1 MKIPLLTT
9 GATGLVGSRFVEL
22 FGSEFEIFNMDL
34 TTKVDITNKSSI
46 EEFVKAHPAKLLIHL
61 AAFTNTAEAF
71 KQNGDKSGLCYQVN
85 VVGTENIAEVCKD
98 MGIHLIHISTDFVFD
113 GTKKDAYLE
122 SDPKSP
128 IEWYGE
134 TKALAE
140 DKVVESGVSYAI
152 ARISY
157 PYRANFA
164 LKPDIIAKIRQ
175 GLESGTLYPQ
185 FADTTITPTFID
197 DIARGFAQIIKTQK
211 TGIFHLVGSDSM
223 SPYQLAQSVAQ
234 AYGFDPSLVQKGSL
248 SEYLANNPRPF
259 ARFATLDNSRV
270 KSELGFTPLTLAEG
284 LRELKSQQDD

>member
-22 FGSEFEIFNMDL
+22 YEAEFEIFNMDL

-46 EEFVKAHPAKLLIHL
+46 EEFVKAHPAKFLIHL
-61 AAFTNTAEAF
+61 AAFTNTTEAF

-85 VVGTENIAEVCKD
+85 VVGTENIASVCRD
-98 MGIHLIHISTDFVFD
+98 VDIHLLHISTDFVFD
-113 GTKKDAYLE
+113 GTKSEPYLE
-122 SDPKSP
+122 NDPKSP

-134 TKALAE
+134 TKAIAE
-140 DKVVESGVSYAI
+140 DKVVESGVSYTI

-185 FADTTITPTFID
+185 FTDTTITPTFID
-197 DIARGFAQIIKTQK
+197 DIARGFAQIIKTQAS
-211 TGIFHLVGSDSM
+211 GIFHLVGSDSM
-223 SPYQLAQSVAQ
+223 SPYQLAQAVAQ
-234 AYGFDPSLVQKGSL
+234 AYDFDPSLVQKGSL
-248 SEYLANNPRPF
+248 TEYLAKSPRPF

-284 LRELKSQQDD
+284 LKKLKIQQES